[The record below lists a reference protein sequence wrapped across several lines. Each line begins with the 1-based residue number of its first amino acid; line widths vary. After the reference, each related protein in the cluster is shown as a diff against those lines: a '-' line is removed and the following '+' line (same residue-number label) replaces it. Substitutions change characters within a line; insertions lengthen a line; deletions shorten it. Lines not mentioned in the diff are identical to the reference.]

1 MYIGESFLFCKK
13 RCWGISIECGTESVL
28 QIVWN
33 LEENAIFCAYDG
45 YNQQTIHTF
54 VKAIVLILFIFAFS
68 GSFAKKK
75 EKKGSKKVF

>member
-1 MYIGESFLFCKK
+1 MYIGESFLFCEKILGNFD
-13 RCWGISIECGTESVL
+13 RMWYRICTTDC
-28 QIVWN
+28 
-33 LEENAIFCAYDG
+33 LEFGENAIFCAYDG

-54 VKAIVLILFIFAFS
+54 VKVIVLIFAFS